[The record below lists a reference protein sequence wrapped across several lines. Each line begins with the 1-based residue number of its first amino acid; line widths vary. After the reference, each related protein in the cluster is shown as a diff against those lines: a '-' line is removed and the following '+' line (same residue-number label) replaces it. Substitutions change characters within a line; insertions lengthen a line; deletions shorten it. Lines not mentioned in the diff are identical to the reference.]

1 MKIKIQRLIK
11 AVAFMLIFVI
21 LFSGATYI
29 LRNKNEANI
38 VLPFYDEPKN
48 TLDVLFI
55 GSSHLMCSVYPM
67 ELYDRYGIASYVFA
81 SAAQLLPQSYYQ
93 LKEALRFQSPEMV
106 VLDVSSV
113 IYDTKISTTEYAHV
127 QIDNMSFSPVKYE
140 AILDLFDSGSRLE
153 YVFNIARFHSRWKEL
168 GLYDFKPITSCTKG
182 AYVSTDCT
190 PCLPN
195 RIISADD
202 KYELFPTA
210 EKYLRKILDLCRQ
223 ENIEVLLFNAP
234 SVEEHD
240 SLPRCNAVND
250 IAEEYGLNYIDLN
263 FNPDIIGFDPSS
275 DYRDP
280 WHCNA
285 KGAMK
290 VTTYLGDF
298 IVSNYQIP
306 DRRSDQSYS
315 FWNEQLEE
323 YRNTYNY

>member
-1 MKIKIQRLIK
+1 MKIKIQRIIK
-11 AVAFMLIFVI
+11 AIAFMLIFCV

-38 VLPFYDEPKN
+38 VLPFYNEPKN
-48 TLDVLFI
+48 TLDVIFI

-67 ELYDRYGIASYVFA
+67 ELYDKYGIASYVFA
-81 SAAQLLPQSYYQ
+81 SSAQLLPQSYYQ
-93 LKEALRFQSPEMV
+93 LKEALRFQNPKMI
-106 VLDVSSV
+106 VLDISSV

-140 AILDLFDSGSRLE
+140 AIWDLFDKDSRAE
-153 YVFNIARFHSRWKEL
+153 YIFNIIRFHSRWKEL
-168 GLYDFKPITSCTKG
+168 GRIDFSPISSCTKG

-190 PCLPN
+190 PCQPN
-195 RIISADD
+195 RTISPNE
-202 KYELFPTA
+202 KYEIFPTA
-210 EKYLRKILDLCRQ
+210 EKYLRMILDLCKEKQ
-223 ENIEVLLFNAP
+223 IEVLLFNAP
-234 SVEEHD
+234 AVEEHD

-250 IAEEYGLNYIDLN
+250 IADEYGLEFIDLN
-263 FNPDIIGFDPSS
+263 LNADLISFDPAT

-298 IVSNYQIP
+298 IDTHYKIP
-306 DRRSDQSYS
+306 DRRNDKNYD
-315 FWNEQLEE
+315 FWNEQLSE
-323 YRNTYNY
+323 YRNQYHY